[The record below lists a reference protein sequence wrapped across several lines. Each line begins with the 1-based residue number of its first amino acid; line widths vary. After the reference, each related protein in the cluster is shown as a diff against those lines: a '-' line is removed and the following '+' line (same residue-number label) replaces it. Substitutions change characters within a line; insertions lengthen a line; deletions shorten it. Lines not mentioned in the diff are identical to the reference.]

1 MRIFDIIDR
10 KKNGNTLTDEE
21 IRFFVQ
27 SVVDGTASN
36 EQIGAM
42 LMAIVLRGMDEW
54 ETEVLTMAMAE
65 SGDRIDLSSIDGIK
79 VDKHS
84 TGGVGDKTTLILVPL
99 VASLGVPVAKFSG
112 RGLGLTG
119 GTIDKLASIP
129 DMHTNLSED
138 QFISQ
143 IQQIGC
149 AIATTGKNL
158 DPCDKKLYA
167 IRDVT
172 ATVDC
177 IPLIASSIMS
187 KKIASGSDAVVLDV
201 KCGRGA
207 FMKDLKGAKKL
218 AELCVK
224 IGKKAGLRMSAVI
237 SDMNEPLGNAVGNS
251 LEVCEALDL
260 LRGKGP
266 KDLKTLTMCLASH
279 MVLLAGKAENTKD
292 AEQMLQAS
300 LDDGR
305 ALRKF
310 REMIRHQG
318 AKDITEDPDLLPKAR
333 FRGVVTSEHDGYVS
347 GLDAARIGHAAN
359 VLGAGRLK
367 KEDSIDYS
375 AGVYL
380 YKKAGDYVK
389 KGDEL
394 LCLYSKS
401 KDAIMDAED
410 DIRKAYTFSDTK
422 PETGNI
428 ILEEKF

>member
-21 IRFFVQ
+21 IRFFVR

-42 LMAIVLRGMDEW
+42 FMAIVLRGMDEW

-65 SGDRIDLSSIDGIK
+65 SGDRIDLSSVKGVK

-99 VASLGVPVAKFSG
+99 VASLGIPVAKFSG

-129 DMHTNLSED
+129 DMHTNLSEE

-143 IQQIGC
+143 IQRIGC
-149 AIATTGKNL
+149 AIATTARNL

-177 IPLIASSIMS
+177 IPLIASSVMS
-187 KKIASGSDAVVLDV
+187 KKIASGADAVVLDV
-201 KCGRGA
+201 KCGHGA
-207 FMKDLKGAKKL
+207 FMKDIRSARKL

-224 IGKKAGLRMSAVI
+224 IGKKAGLRISAVI
-237 SDMNEPLGNAVGNS
+237 SDMNQPLGNAVGNS
-251 LEVCEALDL
+251 LEVQEALDVL
-260 LRGKGP
+260 NGKGP
-266 KDLKTLTMCLASH
+266 EDLKRLTICLASH
-279 MVLLAGKAENTKD
+279 MVILGGKAKD
-292 AEQMLQAS
+292 TAEAERLLQRS
-300 LDDGR
+300 IDSGR
-305 ALRKF
+305 ARQKF
-310 REMIRHQG
+310 REMIRAQG
-318 AKDITEDPDLLPKAR
+318 GKDITEKPDLLPKSR
-333 FRGVVTSEHDGYVS
+333 YRGVVTAEHEGYVS
-347 GLDAARIGHAAN
+347 GLDAAYIGHAAN

-394 LCLYSKS
+394 LCLYSRS
-401 KDAIMDAED
+401 RDAIMDAES
-410 DIRKAYTFSDTK
+410 DIRRAYTFSDEK

>member
-1 MRIFDIIDR
+1 MRIFDIIDK
-10 KKNGNTLTDEE
+10 KKNGNTLNDEE
-21 IRFFVQ
+21 ISFFVN

-54 ETEVLTMAMAE
+54 ETETLTKAMAQ

-99 VASLGVPVAKFSG
+99 VASLGVPVAKMSG

-119 GTIDKLASIP
+119 GTIDKLDSIP
-129 DMHTNLSED
+129 GFHTDLSED
-138 QFISQ
+138 NFINQ
-143 IQQIGC
+143 IRTSGA
-149 AIATTGKNL
+149 AISTTGKDL

-201 KCGRGA
+201 KCGKGA
-207 FMKDLKGAKKL
+207 FMKNIRSAEKL

-224 IGKKAGLRMSAVI
+224 IGKKAGLQMSAVI
-237 SDMNEPLGNAVGNS
+237 SGMDEPLGRAVGNS
-251 LEVCEALDL
+251 LEVTEAIEVLE
-260 LRGKGP
+260 GGGP
-266 KDLKTLTMCLASH
+266 EDLKALVRSLAAH
-279 MVLLAGKAENTKD
+279 MLLLGGRVKT
-292 AEQMLQAS
+292 
-300 LDDGR
+300 LDDAYPLIRGAINDGS

-310 REMIRHQG
+310 QEILKRQG
-318 AKDITEDPDLLPKAR
+318 GKDIVSDPSLVPKAKY
-333 FRGVVTSEHDGYVS
+333 RGILRADSDGYVES
-347 GLDAARIGHAAN
+347 LDAACIGHAAG
-359 VLGAGRLK
+359 VLGAGRIR
-367 KEDSIDYS
+367 KEDVIDYS
-375 AGVYL
+375 AGIYL
-380 YKKAGDYVK
+380 YKKTGDFVK
-389 KGDEL
+389 KGDKL
-394 LCLYSKS
+394 LCMYSR
-401 KDAIMDAED
+401 DRQNIIDAED
-410 DIRKAYTFSDTK
+410 DVNKAYVLSQNK
-422 PETGNI
+422 PEKKDI

>member
-21 IRFFVQ
+21 IRFFVR

-99 VASLGVPVAKFSG
+99 VASLGIPVAKFSG

-129 DMHTNLSED
+129 DMHTNLSEE
-138 QFISQ
+138 QFVSQ
-143 IQQIGC
+143 IQRIGC
-149 AIATTGKNL
+149 AIATTARNL

-177 IPLIASSIMS
+177 IPLIASSVMS
-187 KKIASGSDAVVLDV
+187 KKIASGADAVVLDV
-201 KCGRGA
+201 KCGHGA
-207 FMKDLKGAKKL
+207 FMKDVRSARKL

-224 IGKKAGLRMSAVI
+224 IGKKAGLRI
-237 SDMNEPLGNAVGNS
+237 
-251 LEVCEALDL
+251 
-260 LRGKGP
+260 
-266 KDLKTLTMCLASH
+266 
-279 MVLLAGKAENTKD
+279 
-292 AEQMLQAS
+292 
-300 LDDGR
+300 
-305 ALRKF
+305 
-310 REMIRHQG
+310 
-318 AKDITEDPDLLPKAR
+318 
-333 FRGVVTSEHDGYVS
+333 
-347 GLDAARIGHAAN
+347 
-359 VLGAGRLK
+359 
-367 KEDSIDYS
+367 
-375 AGVYL
+375 
-380 YKKAGDYVK
+380 
-389 KGDEL
+389 
-394 LCLYSKS
+394 
-401 KDAIMDAED
+401 
-410 DIRKAYTFSDTK
+410 
-422 PETGNI
+422 
-428 ILEEKF
+428 

>member
-54 ETEVLTMAMAE
+54 ETEVLTMAMAQ
-65 SGDRIDLSSIDGIK
+65 SGDRIDLSQVKGVK

-99 VASLGVPVAKFSG
+99 VASLGIPVAKFSG

-129 DMHTNLSED
+129 DMHTNLSEE
-138 QFISQ
+138 QFITQ
-143 IQQIGC
+143 IQRIGC
-149 AIATTGKNL
+149 AIATTAKNL

-177 IPLIASSIMS
+177 IPLIASSVMS
-187 KKIASGSDAVVLDV
+187 KKIASGADAVVLDV
-201 KCGRGA
+201 KCGHGA
-207 FMKDLKGAKKL
+207 FMKDLRSAKKL

-251 LEVCEALDL
+251 LEVKEALEVL
-260 LRGKGP
+260 NGRGP
-266 KDLKTLTMCLASH
+266 EDLKALTMCLASH
-279 MVLLAGKAENTKD
+279 MVLLGGKARDTKE
-292 AEQMLQAS
+292 AEKLLQDS
-300 LDDGR
+300 IDSGK

-310 REMIRHQG
+310 REMIRAQG
-318 AKDITEDPDLLPKAR
+318 AKDITENPDLIPNAR
-333 FRGVVTSEHDGYVS
+333 FKGVVTSEHEGFVT
-347 GLDAARIGHAAN
+347 GLDAAYIGHAAN
-359 VLGAGRLK
+359 VLGAGRLR

-380 YKKAGDYVK
+380 NKKVGDYVR

-394 LCLYSKS
+394 LSLYSRS
-401 KDAIMDAED
+401 KEVIMDAEA
-410 DIRKAYTFSDTK
+410 DIRKAYTFSDKK

>member
-21 IRFFVQ
+21 IRFFVR

-99 VASLGVPVAKFSG
+99 VASLGIPVAKFSG

-129 DMHTNLSED
+129 DMHTNLSEE
-138 QFISQ
+138 QFVSQ
-143 IQQIGC
+143 IQRIGC
-149 AIATTGKNL
+149 AIATTARNL

-177 IPLIASSIMS
+177 IPLIASSVMS
-187 KKIASGSDAVVLDV
+187 KKIASGADAVVLDV
-201 KCGRGA
+201 KCGHGA
-207 FMKDLKGAKKL
+207 FMKDVRSARKL

-224 IGKKAGLRMSAVI
+224 IGKKAGLRISAVI

-251 LEVCEALDL
+251 LEVQEALDVL
-260 LRGKGP
+260 NGKGP
-266 KDLKTLTMCLASH
+266 KDLKRLTICLASH
-279 MVLLAGKAENTKD
+279 MVILGGKAKD
-292 AEQMLQAS
+292 TAEAERLLQRQRKGKAKIPR
-300 LDDGR
+300 DDKSPGWQGHH
-305 ALRKF
+305 
-310 REMIRHQG
+310 RE
-318 AKDITEDPDLLPKAR
+318 A
-333 FRGVVTSEHDGYVS
+333 
-347 GLDAARIGHAAN
+347 
-359 VLGAGRLK
+359 
-367 KEDSIDYS
+367 
-375 AGVYL
+375 
-380 YKKAGDYVK
+380 
-389 KGDEL
+389 
-394 LCLYSKS
+394 
-401 KDAIMDAED
+401 
-410 DIRKAYTFSDTK
+410 
-422 PETGNI
+422 
-428 ILEEKF
+428 